1 MSLGETLRAARERK
15 GITLEQASE
24 DTKIRQK
31 FLKAL
36 EGGDYQ
42 GLPGAVYTKGFLRNY
57 GEYLDLDVDELVGV
71 YQAERPGQEAPQR
84 LAPLRPISRRTMVFT
99 PRVIFP
105 GIVAAG
111 VVLFV
116 GWLYYQFVSFAV
128 PPRLSIDDPQTDALV
143 QVQEYTLRG
152 RTVPDAK
159 VSVTVFPGPDRYT
172 DIRPAADGSFTVSV
186 RLKPGSNHVEF
197 EVLDASGKVNSA
209 TRVIHVDLSVTAPQ
223 GPQLIVEQPANGAT
237 YTDGPVTVSGR
248 VDVSVAALLV
258 NNTPVKPESDGRFS
272 LTVSFAP
279 GQQVVRV
286 VARTATGAEVQEQR
300 TVSVAYTH
308 AVVFVQVRG
317 GSAWILAIVDGA
329 QDPRTN
335 KVYPDGTTLTFVGK
349 QVSVRSGNAGT
360 TYLTYNG
367 RSVGV
372 MGQVGEV
379 AEKSFGATQ

>member
-1 MSLGETLRAARERK
+1 MTLGEALRIARERK
-15 GITLEQASE
+15 RITLEQASE
-24 DTKIRQK
+24 DTRIREK
-31 FLKAL
+31 FLRAL
-36 EGGDYQ
+36 EAGDYQ
-42 GLPGAVYTKGFLRNY
+42 VLPGAVYTKGFLRNY
-57 GEYLDLDVDELVGV
+57 GEYLDLEIDELVAM
-71 YQAERPGQEAPQR
+71 YQSERPGPEPPQH
-84 LAPLRPISRRTMVFT
+84 LVPIRPIGRRAMVFT
-99 PRVIFP
+99 PRVVVP

-128 PPRLSIDDPQTDALV
+128 PPRLTIDDPQTDTLV
-143 QVQEYTLRG
+143 QTQDYTLRG

-159 VSVTVFPGPDRYT
+159 LSVTVFPGPDRYT
-172 DIRPAADGSFTVSV
+172 DIRPASDGSFSITV
-186 RLKPGSNHVEF
+186 RLKPGSNHVDV

-209 TRVIHVDLSVTAPQ
+209 TRVIRVDTTVIAQ

-248 VDVSVAALLV
+248 VDPSVASLLV
-258 NNTPVKPESDGRFS
+258 NNTPVKRESDGRFS

-300 TVSVAYTH
+300 GVTVVYTR

-317 GSAWILAIVDGA
+317 GGAWLLAVVDGA
-329 QDPRTN
+329 QDVRTN

-349 QVSVRSGNAGT
+349 QVVVRSGNAGAT
-360 TYLTYNG
+360 FLTYNG
-367 RSVGV
+367 MDQGV
-372 MGQVGEV
+372 MGEVGQV
-379 AEKSFGATQ
+379 AEKTFGTTQ